1 MKRILSTIPFLF
13 ILKFFMLFLGRRYQ
27 TATNLITTVI
37 KTATQNELLK
47 PEDLES
53 SASNVIPPQSSNGSL
68 NINGKWLNFN
78 YLYQ

>member
-1 MKRILSTIPFLF
+1 MKRILSPIPFLL
-13 ILKFFMLFLGRRYQ
+13 IVKFFMLFLGR

-37 KTATQNELLK
+37 NTGTQNELLK

-68 NINGKWLNFN
+68 NINGK
-78 YLYQ
+78 

>member
-1 MKRILSTIPFLF
+1 MKRILSPIPFLL
-13 ILKFFMLFLGRRYQ
+13 IVKFLMLFLCR

-37 KTATQNELLK
+37 KTGTQNELLK

-68 NINGKWLNFN
+68 NINGK
-78 YLYQ
+78 

>member
-1 MKRILSTIPFLF
+1 MKRILSPIPFLL
-13 ILKFFMLFLGRRYQ
+13 IVKFFMLFLGR

-37 KTATQNELLK
+37 NTGTQNELLK